1 MSLFVLESSRHRT
14 RLLVVGAP
22 PSHIITSE
30 VATNIAGAYLRK
42 KSGVMAGQT
51 ALSVADES
59 AVAEG
64 VERWLKHGFFPYPT
78 LPKDVANAYL
88 RNNQNYNQHRANLNV
103 GWQRGFLERNQ
114 ELADDLAEE
123 RETIRLRGPH
133 EERRA
138 WRYFNAFKDIK
149 QKFSVTEDNIYAMED
164 AAFVTTM
171 HRKSPI
177 MFFRP
182 LNPLHKREERAFSS
196 VIHCCSTRGKHLP
209 PYIVCRSQDPPQTK
223 NFGQMKISSTQSGWA
238 DSTHALDWVKTV
250 FEPETRPRGRRQ
262 IWRILLISQRFRI
275 VFPDFETFC
284 WEHNI
289 ACIAFPKNEQ
299 RFFNPME
306 NIAFGPMQKSY
317 TDYMRK
323 RFSDNNENATT
334 LKMAE
339 FASWIHGEVASS
351 TRVKEA
357 ADVWRQ
363 SCLVPLDENRLRNCL
378 QGNRATAAPE
388 DRSFISDSRF
398 DSDDTGQIMRSR
410 QSPLRTSVPLPVIP
424 STEASSRHSTPE
436 YSPPSP
442 RQSQTSPENEGTQ
455 QSDDSSESEEDESDS
470 ENETVTNHHPITPC
484 RTPRLPKTSRA
495 PVREPSDSVM
505 SSKKHRDTL
514 DKCIEGSPKTQK
526 RYRDDLILD
535 RGDLEKENARLKAR
549 VELLEQFAL
558 KRPRL
563 D

>member
-1 MSLFVLESSRHRT
+1 M
-14 RLLVVGAP
+14 
-22 PSHIITSE
+22 
-30 VATNIAGAYLRK
+30 
-42 KSGVMAGQT
+42 
-51 ALSVADES
+51 
-59 AVAEG
+59 
-64 VERWLKHGFFPYPT
+64 ERWLKHGFFPYPT

-88 RNNQNYNQHRANLNV
+88 RNTQNYNQHRANLNV

-138 WRYFNAFKDIK
+138 WRYFNALKDIK

-171 HRKSPI
+171 HRKSSI

-238 DSTHALDWVKTV
+238 DSTHALDWVKTA

-339 FASWIHGEVASS
+339 FASWIHGKVASS

-410 QSPLRTSVPLPVIP
+410 QSPLRTSIPLPVIP

-442 RQSQTSPENEGTQ
+442 RQSQMSPESEGTQ
-455 QSDDSSESEEDESDS
+455 QNDDSSESEEDESDS
-470 ENETVTNHHPITPC
+470 QNETVTNHHPITPC

-495 PVREPSDSVM
+495 QTPVREPSDLVM

-514 DKCIEGSPKTQK
+514 DKCIEGSL
-526 RYRDDLILD
+526 RHR
-535 RGDLEKENARLKAR
+535 RGIAMI
-549 VELLEQFAL
+549 
-558 KRPRL
+558 
-563 D
+563 